1 MNPDAQIG
9 EIVNITGVLTDV
21 DGNPI
26 ANALVTVM
34 VDGKSYTVR
43 TDAQGRWLLSYQ
55 TVRTGIISTSI
66 SSDESDEYFGFIN
79 YGFFNVFEKDTTGIP
94 N

>member
-1 MNPDAQIG
+1 M
-9 EIVNITGVLTDV
+9 NITGVLTDI
-21 DGNPI
+21 DGNPV

-43 TDAQGRWLLSYQ
+43 TDSQGRWILSYQ
-55 TVRTGIISTSI
+55 TLRTGIISTSV
-66 SSDESDEYFGFIN
+66 SSNENDEYFGFIN
-79 YGFFNVFEKDTTGIP
+79 YGFFNVFEKDTGELP